1 MSRFTNW
8 AGYSNLSD
16 EVDQYNGRREPRDPI
31 THRRGYGHNSSLD
44 SQSRSSY
51 TRELL
56 GPPSYSATPPSSGDE
71 AARRAERELER
82 VHIRQSEL
90 PSQVCPTVF
99 IL

>member
-8 AGYSNLSD
+8 TGYSSRYD
-16 EVDQYNGRREPRDPI
+16 EIDHNIDRREPRDSI

-44 SQSRSSY
+44 SQSRSSS